1 MGSQGA
7 VLFMTTHTLPLR
19 LRAVKNPSPGH
30 LATHFPSFPEIMGSH
45 DSTHGPYG
53 HNFSSPEIMG
63 SQDSVTG
70 PYCLWRHTLLPRD
83 HGLSILRQW
92 CVLFIATHS
101 PPLRDHVRSW
111 EVNTPLMGR
120 NVYDH
125 VFSSPEIMGS
135 HDSITWV
142 IWPQFLLSRD
152 HG

>member
-7 VLFMTTHTLPLR
+7 VLFMATHTLPLR
-19 LRAVKNPSPGH
+19 SRAVKNPSPGL

-83 HGLSILRQW
+83 HGLSILRHW

-101 PPLRDHVRSW
+101 PPLRDH
-111 EVNTPLMGR
+111 G
-120 NVYDH
+120 
-125 VFSSPEIMGS
+125 
-135 HDSITWV
+135 
-142 IWPQFLLSRD
+142 Q
-152 HG
+152 